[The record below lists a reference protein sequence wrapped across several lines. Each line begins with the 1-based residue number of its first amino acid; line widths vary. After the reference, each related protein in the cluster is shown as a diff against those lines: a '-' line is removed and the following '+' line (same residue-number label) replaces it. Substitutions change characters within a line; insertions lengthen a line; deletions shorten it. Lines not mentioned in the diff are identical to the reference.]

1 LGGYESAL
9 GIKLIFS
16 SPWYKVQFYNKTAN
30 MTIFLL
36 FSWALYYIR
45 TIIITDD
52 DLIEVFYTLEKMYIL
67 YMHGTYIVHFTVV
80 NLLAIL

>member
-1 LGGYESAL
+1 
-9 GIKLIFS
+9 
-16 SPWYKVQFYNKTAN
+16 

-67 YMHGTYIVHFTVV
+67 YMHGTYIVRFTVIS
-80 NLLAIL
+80 LLAIL